1 MMRQMLLI
9 VALLSMQ
16 GALMA
21 KEAALLAEDPVIE
34 SRMLSMAEELR
45 CLVCQNQSLAG
56 SDSDFANDIRREMR
70 TMMKQGQ
77 SDQEIKDF
85 LVQRFGDFILFNP
98 PVQSNTLPLWYGPL
112 VLLVIGAMVLIF
124 VLRRRVREG
133 LVPQQLSEEDHRRAA
148 SMLSSQSTDGSDQ
161 NDQQTEGP
169 KA

>member
-9 VALLSMQ
+9 VVLLSML

-148 SMLSSQSTDGSDQ
+148 SMLSSQSTDGSNQ